1 MNPKSTA
8 DDAGLKE
15 DPMKNRIRKMS
26 KTSQLKTI
34 PRAKLLKVTA
44 LLYLKEA
51 LYKQKYEQCPELVQ
65 TAKRYGVTTEE
76 VQMVIARYV
85 RRLQQ
90 GLVYEA
96 TAKQRGMLRE
106 Q

>member
-1 MNPKSTA
+1 MQ
-8 DDAGLKE
+8 
-15 DPMKNRIRKMS
+15 NRIG
-26 KTSQLKTI
+26 KTNKKQTMKTI

-51 LYKQKYEQCPELVQ
+51 LYKQKFEQCPELIQ
-65 TAKRYGVTTEE
+65 TAKRYGASTEE
-76 VQMVIARYV
+76 VQTVIARHV

-96 TAKQRGMLRE
+96 TAKQRGVLRGE
-106 Q
+106 

>member
-1 MNPKSTA
+1 MQ
-8 DDAGLKE
+8 
-15 DPMKNRIRKMS
+15 NRIRKHQ
-26 KTSQLKTI
+26 KRNKLKTI

-51 LYKQKYEQCPELVQ
+51 LYKQKFEQCAELVQ
-65 TAKRYGVTTEE
+65 AAKRYGATTEE
-76 VQMVIARYV
+76 VHKVIARYV

-90 GLVYEA
+90 GMMYEA
-96 TAKQRGMLRE
+96 TAKQRGVLRE

>member
-1 MNPKSTA
+1 MN
-8 DDAGLKE
+8 
-15 DPMKNRIRKMS
+15 NRIRNQK
-26 KTSQLKTI
+26 KNNPLKSV

-65 TAKRYGVTTEE
+65 TAKRYGATTEDI
-76 VQMVIARYV
+76 QTVIGRYV